1 MDSKRTHSIKEFL
14 EALDRRFRRHRR
26 WQVAV
31 TCLSAM
37 VVFATVY
44 MLVLP
49 AITLESSNEVPG
61 IELLANGGQED
72 EKNEGEKN
80 VEDVEG
86 ADDGSDPESPEPP
99 SDGSGVADESV
110 VASPTGMQADSQ
122 GGGASASSQP
132 EGDEPVTY
140 DSPTDEVIAEGS
152 LNDQITWRLVRDE
165 RGVRTLYVEG
175 EGVIP
180 NGLGPWAS
188 EAKDNVDNIVIGKG
202 ITEIGNNAF
211 SDLGATGGVSIS
223 ETVTKI
229 GNWAFEYNDFDQ
241 EITVPGNVKT
251 VGKGSF
257 FRCRNIPKITF
268 EEGVE
273 SIGSEALEESMSA
286 DGILVLPSTLKSV
299 GTNWLYRCSALEYR
313 VTGTE
318 EESLFFVGEDD
329 GVLYRYNDEERSTW
343 AVVKYPT
350 HQESLE
356 YVVPE
361 EVTAIDQ
368 QAFRY
373 CQGLQRLTI
382 SDDCA
387 VTVPRAAFTNTRIV
401 EINLGDSVTFP
412 SGINSLFE
420 SSSLLERVTLPA
432 EVDCGANLSSV
443 YNGCSAL
450 QEATIPA
457 SIRAINDNAFNNC
470 TSMGSLVFDAKD
482 LTGYPQFV
490 GAGRLSYDLVIGE
503 HVDHLSADFDIF
515 GLVSMP
521 RRSSLPPTTI

>member
-1 MDSKRTHSIKEFL
+1 MDDRHTPTIAEFAQML
-14 EALDRRFRRHRR
+14 ERRFRMHRA
-26 WQVAV
+26 WQIGV
-31 TCLSAM
+31 TCLSAI

-61 IELLANGGQED
+61 IELLANGEQED

-80 VEDVEG
+80 VEDVES
-86 ADDGSDPESPEPP
+86 ADDGSEPESPASS
-99 SDGSGVADESV
+99 SDGNGVADESV
-110 VASPTGMQADSQ
+110 VASPTGMQTDSQ

-251 VGKGSF
+251 VGNGSF
-257 FRCRNIPKITF
+257 FRCRNIPKI
-268 EEGVE
+268 
-273 SIGSEALEESMSA
+273 GSSEF
-286 DGILVLPSTLKSV
+286 LVGST
-299 GTNWLYRCSALEYR
+299 
-313 VTGTE
+313 
-318 EESLFFVGEDD
+318 
-329 GVLYRYNDEERSTW
+329 
-343 AVVKYPT
+343 
-350 HQESLE
+350 
-356 YVVPE
+356 
-361 EVTAIDQ
+361 
-368 QAFRY
+368 
-373 CQGLQRLTI
+373 
-382 SDDCA
+382 
-387 VTVPRAAFTNTRIV
+387 
-401 EINLGDSVTFP
+401 
-412 SGINSLFE
+412 
-420 SSSLLERVTLPA
+420 PA
-432 EVDCGANLSSV
+432 RP
-443 YNGCSAL
+443 Y
-450 QEATIPA
+450 
-457 SIRAINDNAFNNC
+457 
-470 TSMGSLVFDAKD
+470 
-482 LTGYPQFV
+482 
-490 GAGRLSYDLVIGE
+490 
-503 HVDHLSADFDIF
+503 
-515 GLVSMP
+515 P
-521 RRSSLPPTTI
+521 RRPPAVPFT

>member
-1 MDSKRTHSIKEFL
+1 MCYPL
-14 EALDRRFRRHRR
+14 ETRK
-26 WQVAV
+26 
-31 TCLSAM
+31 S
-37 VVFATVY
+37 
-44 MLVLP
+44 
-49 AITLESSNEVPG
+49 
-61 IELLANGGQED
+61 
-72 EKNEGEKN
+72 
-80 VEDVEG
+80 
-86 ADDGSDPESPEPP
+86 
-99 SDGSGVADESV
+99 
-110 VASPTGMQADSQ
+110 
-122 GGGASASSQP
+122 
-132 EGDEPVTY
+132 
-140 DSPTDEVIAEGS
+140 
-152 LNDQITWRLVRDE
+152 
-165 RGVRTLYVEG
+165 
-175 EGVIP
+175 
-180 NGLGPWAS
+180 
-188 EAKDNVDNIVIGKG
+188 
-202 ITEIGNNAF
+202 
-211 SDLGATGGVSIS
+211 
-223 ETVTKI
+223 
-229 GNWAFEYNDFDQ
+229 
-241 EITVPGNVKT
+241 
-251 VGKGSF
+251 
-257 FRCRNIPKITF
+257 PKITF

-299 GTNWLYRCSALEYR
+299 GTNWLYRCSALEYQ

-318 EESLFFVGEDD
+318 KESLFFVGEHD

-373 CQGLQRLTI
+373 CQGLQKLTI

-387 VTVPRAAFTNTRIV
+387 VTVPSAAFTNTRIV

-432 EVDCGANLSSV
+432 EVDCGANFNFV

-457 SIRAINDNAFNNC
+457 SITAINDNAFNNC

-503 HVDHLSADFDIF
+503 NVDHLSAGFDIF
-515 GLVSMP
+515 GEYAQEVIFAPNNYLTVDEGAFSTLS
-521 RRSSLPPTTI
+521 RLLLAERQRCSHDVDRHSRYGSCGRW

>member
-61 IELLANGGQED
+61 IELLANGEQED

-80 VEDVEG
+80 GGEKNVEDVES
-86 ADDGSDPESPEPP
+86 ADDGSEPESPASS
-99 SDGSGVADESV
+99 SDGNGVADESV
-110 VASPTGMQADSQ
+110 VAGSTGMQADSQ
-122 GGGASASSQP
+122 GSGASASSQS
-132 EGDEPVTY
+132 EGDDPVTY
-140 DSPTDEVIAEGS
+140 DSPTDEIMAEGT
-152 LNDQITWRLVRDE
+152 LANTQITWRLVRDE

-251 VGKGSF
+251 VGNGSF
-257 FRCRNIPKITF
+257 FRCRNIPK
-268 EEGVE
+268 
-273 SIGSEALEESMSA
+273 
-286 DGILVLPSTLKSV
+286 K
-299 GTNWLYRCSALEYR
+299 
-313 VTGTE
+313 
-318 EESLFFVGEDD
+318 
-329 GVLYRYNDEERSTW
+329 
-343 AVVKYPT
+343 
-350 HQESLE
+350 
-356 YVVPE
+356 
-361 EVTAIDQ
+361 
-368 QAFRY
+368 
-373 CQGLQRLTI
+373 
-382 SDDCA
+382 
-387 VTVPRAAFTNTRIV
+387 
-401 EINLGDSVTFP
+401 
-412 SGINSLFE
+412 
-420 SSSLLERVTLPA
+420 
-432 EVDCGANLSSV
+432 
-443 YNGCSAL
+443 
-450 QEATIPA
+450 
-457 SIRAINDNAFNNC
+457 
-470 TSMGSLVFDAKD
+470 
-482 LTGYPQFV
+482 
-490 GAGRLSYDLVIGE
+490 
-503 HVDHLSADFDIF
+503 
-515 GLVSMP
+515 
-521 RRSSLPPTTI
+521 